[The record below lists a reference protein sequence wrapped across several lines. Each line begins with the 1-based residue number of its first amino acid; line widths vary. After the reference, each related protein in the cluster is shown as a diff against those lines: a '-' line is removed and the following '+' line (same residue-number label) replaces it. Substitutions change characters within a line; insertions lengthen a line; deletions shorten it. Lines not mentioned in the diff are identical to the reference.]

1 MGVVSKFEGAM
12 EGIVEG
18 SFARLFRSKLQPVE
32 IEKRLERA
40 MEENRE
46 IALGKAFVP
55 NRYEVYLNPEDF
67 ASFAPYKSSLEQE
80 MSAYVVRYGLQR
92 HFVFQ
97 SQPRVWLNQNGEVKK
112 RSALIRA
119 YTVDPTQSVPTS
131 APNYQNDSRA
141 NYGNSEEYDEA
152 LAERTSIM
160 NVGAQALTGQR
171 SSATSVAVARPEAT
185 LVILDKSNNYPSR
198 YIRFNKDV
206 TIGRGLDNDI
216 VFNNDVRVSR
226 HHARIEFKYGQF
238 VLTDLN
244 STNGTTLN
252 GRPVTQIVMSPGDR
266 ISLGGLELSFQ
277 VE

>member
-18 SFARLFRSKLQPVE
+18 SFARLFRSKLQPAE
-32 IEKRLERA
+32 IEKRLERT
-40 MEENRE
+40 MEEQRE
-46 IALGKAFVP
+46 IALGKTFVP

-67 ASFAPYKSSLEQE
+67 ASFAPYKGSLEHE
-80 MSAYVVRYGLQR
+80 MSAYILRYGQQR

-97 SQPRVWLNQNGEVKK
+97 SQPRVWLNQNNDVKK
-112 RSALIRA
+112 HNILIRA
-119 YTVDPTQSVPTS
+119 YTVDPAQAVP
-131 APNYQNDSRA
+131 ANLPNYNESHSD
-141 NYGNSEEYDEA
+141 YGNASDFNEA
-152 LAERTSIM
+152 LAERTSVM
-160 NVGAQALTGQR
+160 NVGAQVLTGQR
-171 SSATSVAVARPEAT
+171 NTIAPSAVARPEAT
-185 LVILDKSNNYPSR
+185 LVILDNSNNYPSR

-226 HHARIEFKYGQF
+226 HHARIDFKYGQF
-238 VLTDLN
+238 VLTDTN

-252 GRPVTQIVMSPGDR
+252 SRPVTQIVMSPGDR
-266 ISLGGLELSFQ
+266 ISLGGLELMFQ